1 MSDISDL
8 SPKTQELYRKIMS
21 GKYLTEQSDDIPL
34 PMRRYF
40 CQALHLVRGWFES
53 HQEQMKLYCM
63 NNTAGAIAILKEM
76 EKNPDE
82 LMKGDFAEFPVP
94 EPFNTKFKKK
104 ANLGKRKKR
113 RNKDGNSTG
122 YHDCSY
128 DSQRHHWLCFSQRAE
143 NRQV

>member
-1 MSDISDL
+1 MTKDISDF
-8 SPKTQELYRKIMS
+8 SPKAQELYRKIMA
-21 GKYLTEQSDDIPL
+21 GEYLDDGTNVPL

-53 HQEQMKLYCM
+53 HQDQMKLYCM

-104 ANLGKRKKR
+104 AKKFRGKKEKE
-113 RNKDGNSTG
+113 K
-122 YHDCSY
+122 
-128 DSQRHHWLCFSQRAE
+128 
-143 NRQV
+143 

>member
-1 MSDISDL
+1 MTKDISDF
-8 SPKTQELYRKIMS
+8 SPKAQELYRKIMA
-21 GKYLTEQSDDIPL
+21 GEYLDDGTNVPL

-53 HQEQMKLYCM
+53 HQDQMKLYCM

-104 ANLGKRKKR
+104 AKKF
-113 RNKDGNSTG
+113 K
-122 YHDCSY
+122 
-128 DSQRHHWLCFSQRAE
+128 E
-143 NRQV
+143 KKEKEK

>member
-1 MSDISDL
+1 MTKDISDF
-8 SPKTQELYRKIMS
+8 SPKAQELYRKIMA
-21 GKYLTEQSDDIPL
+21 GEYLDDGANVPL

-40 CQALHLVRGWFES
+40 CQVLHLVRGWFES
-53 HQEQMKLYCM
+53 HQDQMKLYCM

-104 ANLGKRKKR
+104 AKKMREKLAKREK
-113 RNKDGNSTG
+113 S
-122 YHDCSY
+122 
-128 DSQRHHWLCFSQRAE
+128 E
-143 NRQV
+143 

>member
-1 MSDISDL
+1 MTKDISDF
-8 SPKTQELYRKIMS
+8 SPKAQELYRKIMA
-21 GKYLTEQSDDIPL
+21 GEYLDDGTNVPL

-53 HQEQMKLYCM
+53 HQDQMKLYCM

-104 ANLGKRKKR
+104 AKKMR
-113 RNKDGNSTG
+113 
-122 YHDCSY
+122 
-128 DSQRHHWLCFSQRAE
+128 
-143 NRQV
+143 

>member
-1 MSDISDL
+1 MTKDISDF
-8 SPKTQELYRKIMS
+8 SPKAQELYRKIMA
-21 GKYLTEQSDDIPL
+21 GEYLDDGTNVPL

-53 HQEQMKLYCM
+53 HQDQMKLYCM

-76 EKNPDE
+76 EKSPDE

-104 ANLGKRKKR
+104 EMK
-113 RNKDGNSTG
+113 
-122 YHDCSY
+122 
-128 DSQRHHWLCFSQRAE
+128 
-143 NRQV
+143 

>member
-1 MSDISDL
+1 MAKDISDF
-8 SPKTQELYRKIMS
+8 SPKAQELYRKIMA
-21 GKYLTEQSDDIPL
+21 GEYLDDGTNVPL
-34 PMRRYF
+34 SMRRYF

-53 HQEQMKLYCM
+53 HQDQMKLYCM

-104 ANLGKRKKR
+104 EMK
-113 RNKDGNSTG
+113 
-122 YHDCSY
+122 
-128 DSQRHHWLCFSQRAE
+128 
-143 NRQV
+143 

>member
-1 MSDISDL
+1 MTKDISDF
-8 SPKTQELYRKIMS
+8 SPKAQELYRKIMA
-21 GKYLTEQSDDIPL
+21 GEYLDDGTNVPL

-53 HQEQMKLYCM
+53 HQDQMKLYCM
-63 NNTAGAIAILKEM
+63 NNIAGAIAILKEM

-104 ANLGKRKKR
+104 EMK
-113 RNKDGNSTG
+113 
-122 YHDCSY
+122 
-128 DSQRHHWLCFSQRAE
+128 
-143 NRQV
+143 